1 METAM
6 NERIV
11 TPSYFFGT
19 PGADVVAHVEFP
31 FPWTLIGIK
40 AVQINDGSATLTVA
54 GGATIAEAAIGDSG
68 DPSYHEPT
76 IPDEVAADTVV
87 TLTIDYDGG
96 SGTAG
101 QGINL
106 VVIALMGEG

>member
-1 METAM
+1 M

-11 TPSYFFGT
+11 TPSYYFGA
-19 PGADVVAHVEFP
+19 PGASAVAHVEFP

-40 AVQINDGSATLTVA
+40 ASQAGDGSATLTVA

-76 IPDEVAADTVV
+76 VPDEVAADTVV
-87 TLTIDYDGG
+87 TLTIDHDGDGG
-96 SGTAG
+96 TAST
-101 QGINL
+101 GINL